1 MSIQIDEQKCTG
13 CGLCTTVCLR
23 QCLCVEAG
31 HVAVREELCF
41 SCGHCVAVCPAGAVA
56 IPEYRMDLV
65 EELNGME
72 MDPDQLQLFMSGR
85 RSIRQYRKQRV
96 EQEKLEKIIETGRMS
111 PTGSNLQNVR
121 FVVVQDQLSDIRKQ
135 AVDVLARNAD
145 DIVRETGLSVY
156 GERFLQ
162 MQKDLAAGV
171 DSLFYDAPALVI
183 VLERGRSVVNG
194 ALAAS
199 RMELMAAA
207 LGLGACYN
215 GFFVFAAERDPDLRE
230 KLGYTQKECIATT
243 FTVGYPA
250 IAYQRTA
257 PRKAAQVKWM

>member
-1 MSIQIDEQKCTG
+1 MSRRIDGQKCTG
-13 CGLCTTVCLR
+13 CGLCTTVCLQR
-23 QCLCVEAG
+23 CLTVEEG
-31 HVAVREELCF
+31 HVTARGELCF
-41 SCGHCVAVCPAGAVA
+41 SCGHCVAVCPAGAVE

-65 EELNGME
+65 KELHDVE

-85 RSIRQYRKQRV
+85 RSIRRYRKQRV

-121 FVVVQDQLSDIRKQ
+121 FVVVQDQLADIRKQ
-135 AVDVLARNAD
+135 AVEVLAQNAD
-145 DIVRETGLSVY
+145 AIVKETGLSVY
-156 GERFLQ
+156 GEKFLQ
-162 MQKDLAAGV
+162 MQKDLASGV

-183 VLERGRSVVNG
+183 VLERGPSVVNG

-230 KLGYTQKECIATT
+230 KLGYTQKEHIATT

-257 PRKAAQVKWM
+257 PRKAARVKWM